1 MDVINITIEDA
12 NYNYLVFENNSQI
25 SSKITEMGTQSEKIF
40 FIYDTNIPFSCIES
54 LTCRCKLKSIILGYN
69 IPESEKN
76 ISALTKIISDLIEN
90 KADRNSLFIIVGGGV
105 LGNVAGLACGMLF
118 RGVRF
123 VHVPS
128 TIMACSDSVL
138 SLKQGINMNNTKNIL
153 GMYYAPYSV
162 MVSPELFASL
172 SLRDTKAGY
181 VEFIKNMLIV
191 IPEEISSFLQ
201 SNIDLSN
208 LTYSDIGRLISL
220 SAYAKLK
227 LIEHDKY
234 EKSMGLLL
242 EYGHTVGHAL
252 EMLFPNDIRHG
263 EGVAVG
269 MLVAANLSVD
279 LNLGNSEITMR
290 IREMLEKIDIF
301 SSLKPIK
308 ELYPTI
314 DENRFRCLLKKD
326 NKRGYIRCSDDEIA
340 MVMLSDFAKP
350 LMCDNQY
357 ITPVNVDLVIKKV
370 CEIWEREI

>member
-1 MDVINITIEDA
+1 MDVINIRIEDA
-12 NYNYLVFENNSQI
+12 NYDYLVFENNLQI
-25 SSKITEMGTQSEKIF
+25 SSKITEIGAQSEKIF
-40 FIYDTNIPFSCIES
+40 FIYDTNIPYSCIES
-54 LTCRCKLKSIILGYN
+54 LTCRCKLKSIVLGYS

-76 ISALTKIISDLIEN
+76 ISTLTRIITDLIEN
-90 KADRNSLFIIVGGGV
+90 KANRNSLFIIVGGGV

-172 SLRDTKAGY
+172 SIRDIKAGY
-181 VEFIKNMLIV
+181 VELIKNMLIV
-191 IPEEISSFLQ
+191 IPEEITSFLQ
-201 SNIDLSN
+201 SDIDLTN
-208 LTYSDIGRLISL
+208 LTYSDIDRLISL

-227 LIEHDKY
+227 LIEHDKH

-269 MLVAANLSVD
+269 IMVAANLSIEF
-279 LNLGNSEITMR
+279 NYWNPEKRMR
-290 IREMLEKIDIF
+290 IKEMFEKIDIF
-301 SSLKPIK
+301 SSLKCVK
-308 ELYPTI
+308 DLHPTI
-314 DENRFRCLLKKD
+314 DEDRFRCLLKKD
-326 NKRGYIRCSDDEIA
+326 NKRGYIKCSEDEIA
-340 MVMLSDFAKP
+340 MIMLSDFAKP
-350 LMCDNQY
+350 FMCDDQY
-357 ITPVNVDLVIKKV
+357 IVPVNVDLVVKKV

>member
-201 SNIDLSN
+201 SNIDLFN

-263 EGVAVG
+263 EGVAV
-269 MLVAANLSVD
+269 VV
-279 LNLGNSEITMR
+279 R
-290 IREMLEKIDIF
+290 
-301 SSLKPIK
+301 
-308 ELYPTI
+308 
-314 DENRFRCLLKKD
+314 
-326 NKRGYIRCSDDEIA
+326 YII
-340 MVMLSDFAKP
+340 
-350 LMCDNQY
+350 
-357 ITPVNVDLVIKKV
+357 VIPES
-370 CEIWEREI
+370 CQMF